1 MFKNIQ
7 RNISLLLKPIYRISL
22 VLLFLAFSS
31 TLIAQSSLY
40 FDRFLSENTRIERG
54 LSQNSIYTI
63 FQDEEG
69 FMWFGTWDGLN
80 RFDGYN
86 FVTYNKEQGLSNE
99 TIRAVFQQENVLWV
113 GTEMG
118 LNAINLED
126 GKISSYFSIEGD
138 SASLSDNWINHITT
152 DHDGKLWISTAKG
165 LSELDTKTMQFRQ
178 VFSRNYGNPIR
189 SNNFNMLV
197 QDENN
202 NYWIATSHGLV
213 FFEIRTQIVTRFFNI
228 PGDSTSLPDN
238 QVNCLLF
245 DPDGT
250 LWIGTKSG
258 VAYYDTTKK
267 IFHSP
272 PIFKDQSINL
282 QETDVLSM
290 MFEQD
295 STLWIGTNGQGLF
308 RYKIQEQELVKFSN
322 IPNHP
327 SSLSDNRIFNIYR
340 DRNGMIWFGTF
351 NGLNKLNHNAPKFRT
366 YRSSSDIP
374 NSLSNNSV
382 WCFEEDLQGRI
393 WIGTEDGLSVLDQS
407 SNNYFFLKN
416 DPGNP
421 NSLSGNQIRT
431 IRKDAENRFW
441 IGTRYTGL
449 NSYNSKTKRF
459 TRYRHVLHDQTSIPD
474 DFVLSIA
481 VDSNLIWVGTDKG
494 LGKLNPET
502 GLFTNYFHKESNP
515 ASLPDNRIYD
525 LFIDSQQTLWICT
538 SDGLARY
545 NERTDDFKVYKI
557 ETDKQLDTPIS
568 SNKFFSIRQDRNEIL
583 WLGTRGGGLVR
594 FDAQKEVFKVF
605 TDQDGLPNNIVYLAI
620 EDNQGDL
627 WITSNW
633 GLTRFSPDRVMF
645 TNYEVTDGLQSNEFN
660 FNAGMITSKGELLFG
675 GMNGFNAFYP
685 NEIELN
691 TKPPVIQITAFKL
704 FNVLKNGRIKNNDTL
719 LLRYDDNVFSF
730 EFAALDY
737 TNPNKIKYRYTLE
750 NYNSNWIERNADQRF
765 AEYAKV
771 SPGTYRFRVIASNS
785 DGFWNEEGV
794 SVIIIIRSPWYGTWL
809 FRILLILLTIFLVY
823 LVIFLRM
830 RAIRKEHEVEKK
842 YLEFEKQ
849 MFGLEQKA
857 LQLQMNPHFLFN
869 SLNSIQS
876 FIVNNDIDNAI
887 HYLSKFSML
896 MRRTLANSRESY
908 VSLRDEIQALRLYI
922 DLEKLRFNEKFDY
935 LLEID
940 PEIDESFIE
949 IPPMILQP
957 YVENAIIHGLM
968 HKTETGHLLIQ
979 LNMEDENIM
988 VVIQDDGVGR
998 EKANEIRRESG
1009 IERKSRGMLITRE
1022 RLEMLNQYTKDTYTV
1037 NVIDLTDENGNPSG
1051 TRVEIMIHANV
1062 S

>member
-7 RNISLLLKPIYRISL
+7 QNISLLLKPIQWISF
-22 VLLFLAFSS
+22 VLLFLAFSP
-31 TLIAQSSLY
+31 TIIAQSSLY

-99 TIRAVFQQENVLWV
+99 TIRAVFQHENVLWV

-126 GKISSYFSIEGD
+126 GKISSFFSIEGD
-138 SASLSDNWINHITT
+138 SASLSDNWINHITR
-152 DHDGKLWISTAKG
+152 DHDSKLWISTAKG
-165 LSELDTKTMQFRQ
+165 LTELDSKTMQFRQ
-178 VFSRNYGNPIR
+178 VFSRDYGNPIR
-189 SNNFNMLV
+189 SNKFNMLV
-197 QDENN
+197 QDEKN

-250 LWIGTKSG
+250 LWIGTKNG
-258 VAYYDTTKK
+258 VAHYDTIKK

-290 MFEQD
+290 MFEKD
-295 STLWIGTNGQGLF
+295 SSLWIGTNGQGLF
-308 RYKIQEQELVKFSN
+308 RYKIQKQELVKFSN

-327 SSLSDNRIFNIYR
+327 SSLSDNRVFNIYR
-340 DRNGMIWFGTF
+340 DQNGMIWFGTF

-366 YRSSSDIP
+366 YRSNPDIP

-407 SNNYFFLKN
+407 TNNYFFLKN

-449 NSYNSKTKRF
+449 NSYNSKTKQF
-459 TRYRHVLHDQTSIPD
+459 TRYRHNLRDQTSIPD
-474 DFVLSIA
+474 DFVLSLA
-481 VDSNLIWVGTDKG
+481 VDSNFIWVGTDKG

-502 GLFTNYFHKESNP
+502 GLFTNYYHKESNP

-557 ETDKQLDTPIS
+557 ETDKQLVTPIS
-568 SNKFFSIRQDRNEIL
+568 SNKFFSIRQDRNGIL
-583 WLGTRGGGLVR
+583 WMGTRGGGLVR

-605 TDQDGLPNNIVYLAI
+605 TDQDGLPNNITYLAI

-633 GLTRFSPDRVMF
+633 GLTRFSPDRMMF

-704 FNVLKNGRIKNNDTL
+704 FNVLKNRRIKNNDTL

-737 TNPNKIKYRYTLE
+737 TNPDKIKYRYTLE
-750 NYNSNWIERNADQRF
+750 NYNSGWIERNADQRF

-794 SVIIIIRSPWYGTWL
+794 SVNITIRPPWYGTWL
-809 FRILLILLTIFLVY
+809 FRSFLMLLTIFLVY

-935 LLEID
+935 ILEID
-940 PEIDESFIE
+940 PDIDESFIE

-968 HKTETGHLLIQ
+968 HKAETGHLLIQ

-988 VVIQDDGVGR
+988 VVIQDNGVGR